1 MRAKLKQVKDQ
12 LTQRMHLPVPEQGR
26 WLASV
31 LRGHMAYYAVPGNI
45 QAVAAFRDQVRRYWR
60 RTLRRRSQK
69 TQITWERMNRIAT
82 RWLPPARVM
91 HPFPEVRFAAT
102 HPR

>member
-1 MRAKLKQVKDQ
+1 MGARAGRVTGMMRA
-12 LTQRMHLPVPEQGR
+12 RLPVPEQGR

-31 LRGHMAYYAVPGNI
+31 VHGHMAYYAVPGNI
-45 QAVAAFRDQVRRYWR
+45 QAVAAFRDQVVRHWR

-69 TQITWERMNRIAT
+69 TRINWERMNRIANPVAT
-82 RWLPPARVM
+82 AR
-91 HPFPEVRFAAT
+91 PRDASIPGGSFAAT